1 MKQFKSL
8 FVYGLIGYLFILS
21 IVILLTYNVLLY
33 FGGGGRKPITK
44 TIEEKPY
51 VLDDEPKKS
60 SKNDSNTNIK
70 IQKQTP
76 KVNPQVIPQVKDS
89 FKEGNDSII
98 NPVDSL
104 KTP

>member
-8 FVYGLIGYLFILS
+8 FVYGLIGYLFISS

-33 FGGGGRKPITK
+33 FGKGGRKPITK

-51 VLDDEPKKS
+51 VFDDVPKKPL
-60 SKNDSNTNIK
+60 KNDSNNTVK

-76 KVNPQVIPQVKDS
+76 KVIPQVVPQVKDS
-89 FKEGNDSII
+89 FKESNDSIV

>member
-8 FVYGLIGYLFILS
+8 FVYGLIGYLFISS

-33 FGGGGRKPITK
+33 FGKGGRKPITK

-51 VLDDEPKKS
+51 VLDDEPKKPL
-60 SKNDSNTNIK
+60 KNDSNNTVK

-76 KVNPQVIPQVKDS
+76 KVIPQVVPQVKDS
-89 FKEGNDSII
+89 FKESNDSIV
-98 NPVDSL
+98 NPVNSL